1 MIQTISFPNL
11 GIEFVLNRIAFT
23 VFGINVYWYGI
34 IIACGLL
41 AAIGYAL
48 YAAKYAGL
56 KQDDLLNMLLI
67 ALPVSIICAR
77 LYYVAFSWSEFK
89 DNPIE
94 IFDIRS
100 GGIAVYGSLIG
111 AALVVFTYCKVKKI
125 KIGMVL
131 DILAI
136 GFLIGQAIGRW
147 GNFVN
152 GEAFGSVTNLPW
164 GMSIWMGGALIANHA
179 HPTFLYESLWNAV
192 GILIL
197 LQYKRF
203 KKFDGEV
210 FCGYMVW
217 YGLGRAWI
225 EGLRMDSLYIGMFR
239 VSQVLAVLSV
249 IAGIICIVYGR
260 RKIAAAKQSAVEIE
274 NDAAVIESETTAGE
288 GENGG
293 A

>member
-11 GIEFVLNRIAFT
+11 GIEFVLNRIAFSI
-23 VFGINVYWYGI
+23 FGINVYWYGI

-77 LYYVAFSWSEFK
+77 LYYVAFSWAEFK
-89 DNPIE
+89 DDPME

-111 AALVVFTYCKVKKI
+111 AALVVFTYCKAKKI

-164 GMSIWMGGALIANHA
+164 GMSIRQGGALVANYA

-197 LQYKRF
+197 LQYKKF
-203 KKFDGEV
+203 KKFDGEL
-210 FCGYMVW
+210 FCGYIVW

-239 VSQVLAVLSV
+239 ISQILAVLSV
-249 IAGIICIVYGR
+249 IAGILLIVYGR
-260 RKIAAAKQSAVEIE
+260 KKAALHKEMTVSVETSKE
-274 NDAAVIESETTAGE
+274 E
-288 GENGG
+288 GNNLG